1 MTSIKQCVFCGC
13 TNVPPAELEIAVE
26 SKHIISVK
34 VNGFKCSQCGE
45 EYFHS
50 DAIKIIEEIEKLK

>member
-1 MTSIKQCVFCGC
+1 M
-13 TNVPPAELEIAVE
+13 E